1 MGSADA
7 AKMQGVGDG
16 WDAQGA
22 HTGAVLLPGAP
33 SAPSILVASPWGPK
47 AAEPRGLR
55 ADRGLGA
62 APASL
67 PASAGCC
74 SLRVRA

>member
-1 MGSADA
+1 
-7 AKMQGVGDG
+7 MQGVGDG
-16 WDAQGA
+16 WDVQGA
-22 HTGAVLLPGAP
+22 HAGAVLLPGAL
-33 SAPSILVASPWGPK
+33 SALSTLVASPWGPK
-47 AAEPRGLR
+47 AAETTGLL

-67 PASAGCC
+67 PTSAGCW